1 MATYQIPSP
10 DQMNCNGDIAT
21 NWKTFRE
28 SYEDYIVATGLDQ
41 KDKIIQVATLKS
53 LMGIECKK
61 ILKRLQLSED
71 EMKDP
76 KTILHKLQDH
86 FLPVRNILYERY
98 VFHNTDQL
106 AHETI
111 DEFVIKLRQL
121 AEPCQFGI
129 LEDEMVRDRLVLG
142 RKDSTART
150 RLFREKDCDLKKA
163 IESLRIS
170 EATSEQLKRIERDE
184 TQEPINFVKKE
195 TTNKFDAHKQHTE
208 SKKNNSFEMQVKDG
222 QQCRYCGGRHER
234 DKKKCPAFGKTCRR
248 CGKFNHFQSV

>member
-10 DQMNCNGDIAT
+10 DQMNCNGYIAT

-28 SYEDYIVATGLDQ
+28 SYEDYIVAAGLDQ

-76 KTILHKLQDH
+76 KTILDKLQGH
-86 FLPVRNILYERY
+86 FLPVRNFLYERH

-111 DEFVIKLRQL
+111 DQFVIKLRQL
-121 AEPCQFGI
+121 AEPCQFGT
-129 LEDEMVRDRLVLG
+129 LEDEMV
-142 RKDSTART
+142 
-150 RLFREKDCDLKKA
+150 
-163 IESLRIS
+163 
-170 EATSEQLKRIERDE
+170 
-184 TQEPINFVKKE
+184 
-195 TTNKFDAHKQHTE
+195 
-208 SKKNNSFEMQVKDG
+208 
-222 QQCRYCGGRHER
+222 
-234 DKKKCPAFGKTCRR
+234 
-248 CGKFNHFQSV
+248 